1 MLDCYLFD
9 KIWLFH
15 CKSSLSKCYSFSAK
29 LVRHGA
35 VDVLLKSLTSCSD
48 DRVLLLHLSLLN
60 KLAGEGTVNLNP
72 QRICTSNHFSS
83 SDKKF
88 VIKARLSGT
97 LPVIAAFLKRS
108 YNDPSSLPVILSMV
122 KTLAVNGNHVF
133 PQLFCS
139 HKLYLFLLSFF

>member
-1 MLDCYLFD
+1 MVLWMSSLNHLQVALTTGYSSYT
-9 KIWLFH
+9 FH
-15 CKSSLSKCYSFSAK
+15 CSISLQGK
-29 LVRHGA
+29 V
-35 VDVLLKSLTSCSD
+35 
-48 DRVLLLHLSLLN
+48 
-60 KLAGEGTVNLNP
+60 GTVNLNP

-139 HKLYLFLLSFF
+139 HKL